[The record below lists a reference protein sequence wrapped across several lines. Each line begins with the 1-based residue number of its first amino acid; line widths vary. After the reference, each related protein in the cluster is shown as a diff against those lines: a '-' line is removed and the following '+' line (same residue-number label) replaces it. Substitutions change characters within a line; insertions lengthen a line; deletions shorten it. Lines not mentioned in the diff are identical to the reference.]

1 MKKIRNKLTLRYYI
15 YKKTGVQD
23 VYSILHKRRIF
34 SLLTFAIFTL
44 FLMTYSSAT
53 RAFICKDITGAVIGD
68 GGEASGT
75 TSKVY
80 VNLSPQIQ
88 ANENLVV
95 DLSSSISCQ
104 NTDPTEYV
112 DWVALDAGTNY
123 LGSLGNFTGT
133 VQYYGSSFP
142 LPFNS
147 RSNTIKYAD
156 KGYIPWNTKLFLSPT
171 SAASGVVISQGD
183 LIAIVKLYKAP
194 STNPKTGAVNGLPNS
209 LSWNIYANND
219 VVIPTGGC
227 DVSARDVTVTLP
239 DYPGSAIVPVTV
251 RCAKNQNL
259 AYYLSG
265 TTTDSQN
272 SIFINSSSST
282 PAKGIGVQMMR
293 NGSVV
298 PANTNVSLGTVG
310 TSPVNL
316 GMTATYARTGGQV
329 TAGNLQS
336 VIGVTFVYE

>member
-1 MKKIRNKLTLRYYI
+1 
-15 YKKTGVQD
+15 
-23 VYSILHKRRIF
+23 
-34 SLLTFAIFTL
+34 
-44 FLMTYSSAT
+44 MTYSSAT
-53 RAFICKDITGAVIGD
+53 RAFICQDATGAVIGD
-68 GGEASGT
+68 GEAASGT

-80 VNLSPQIQ
+80 ANLAPQIQ

-95 DLSSSISCQ
+95 DLGSSISCQ
-104 NTDPTEYV
+104 NTDPSRYV
-112 DWVALDAGTNY
+112 DWVALDTGTNY
-123 LGSLGNFTGT
+123 IGRLGNFTGT
-133 VQYYGSSFP
+133 VQYYGSSYP
-142 LPFNS
+142 LPFHS
-147 RSNTIKYAD
+147 RSSVVKYASS
-156 KGYIPWNTKLFLSPT
+156 GYHPWKTKLFLTPT

-183 LIAIVKLYKAP
+183 LIATVKLYKAP
-194 STNPKTGAVNGLPNS
+194 STDPNTGAINGKANL

-227 DVSARDVTVTLP
+227 DVSARDVTVNLP

-272 SIFINSSSST
+272 SIFINTSSSS
-282 PAKGIGVQMMR
+282 PAKGIGVQMIR
-293 NGSVV
+293 NGSVI
-298 PANTNVSLGTVG
+298 PANTNISLGTVG

-336 VIGVTFVYE
+336 IIGVTFVYE